1 MVRNRRLSRVVAGL
15 TGIGLAAALAACGGD
30 SGASDGTVR
39 LWALEDGIVNEVQQA
54 SIDRFNEGDRDA
66 EVELQTYGND
76 PYKER
81 LRTALGSGNPPDIFF
96 NWGGG
101 NLKEYVDAGEVR
113 DLSGLFE
120 DNPDFR
126 DSFIPSVL
134 EVATLDGTAYG
145 VPMRGTQPVVLYYNK
160 AVFED
165 AGVEP
170 PQTWDDLLS
179 LVETFSGEGI
189 TPIALAGTQ
198 AWTELMWIEYI
209 LDRLAGPEVF
219 QAIRDGD
226 ASAWGDPAMVEAL
239 TMLRELIDA
248 GGFGDAFQSVDYD
261 AGGASAILARGDA
274 AMHLMGTWEYTNQ
287 LSESPEF
294 VEGGDLGWVPFPTIE
309 GGSGDPSNVVG
320 NPANMYS
327 ISADS
332 GNAEVGEDY
341 LLEQMASEE
350 YVDELIEIGDV
361 PVVVGIE
368 DKLAE
373 TANAEHATWVY
384 DLVLNAQSFQLSW
397 DQDLPSDQ
405 ATRMLEQ
412 LTAVFLGDQT
422 PEGVRRGDVRSVAG
436 RHPIG

>member
-1 MVRNRRLSRVVAGL
+1 LVTV
-15 TGIGLAAALAACGGD
+15 LAACSDDDGG
-30 SGASDGTVR
+30 GGTVR

-54 SIDRFNEGDRDA
+54 SIDRFNDGDPAA

-81 LRTALGSGNPPDIFF
+81 LRTALGSDNAPDIFF

-113 DLSGLFE
+113 DLTGMFE
-120 DNPDFR
+120 DNTDFR

-134 EVATLDGTAYG
+134 DVATLDGNMYG

-170 PQTWDDLLS
+170 PETWDDLLAA
-179 LVETFSGEGI
+179 VEAFSSDGV

-198 AWTELMWIEYI
+198 AWTQLMWIEYI

-226 ASAWGDPAMVEAL
+226 PSAWQDPAVVESL
-239 TMLRELIDA
+239 EMLQDLIDA
-248 GGFGDAFQSVDYD
+248 GGFGDQFQSVDYD
-261 AGGASAILARGDA
+261 AGGASAILAQGEA

-287 LSESPEF
+287 LSETPEF
-294 VEGGDLGWVPFPTIE
+294 VENGDLGWVPFPTIE
-309 GGSGDPSNVVG
+309 GGAGDPSNVVG

-327 ISADS
+327 ISESSEHSDVA
-332 GNAEVGEDY
+332 EDY
-341 LLEQMASEE
+341 LVEQMASEE

-373 TANAEHATWVY
+373 TDNAEHATWVY
-384 DLVLNAQSFQLSW
+384 DLVLDAQSFQLSW
-397 DQDLPSDQ
+397 DQDLPSEE
-405 ATRMLEQ
+405 ATLMLEQ
-412 LTAVFLGDQT
+412 LAALFLGDQT
-422 PEGVRRGDVRSVAG
+422 PQGFVDTMAG
-436 RHPIG
+436 Q

>member
-1 MVRNRRLSRVVAGL
+1 M
-15 TGIGLAAALAACGGD
+15 
-30 SGASDGTVR
+30 
-39 LWALEDGIVNEVQQA
+39 
-54 SIDRFNEGDRDA
+54 
-66 EVELQTYGND
+66 
-76 PYKER
+76 
-81 LRTALGSGNPPDIFF
+81 
-96 NWGGG
+96 
-101 NLKEYVDAGEVR
+101 
-113 DLSGLFE
+113 
-120 DNPDFR
+120 
-126 DSFIPSVL
+126 
-134 EVATLDGTAYG
+134 
-145 VPMRGTQPVVLYYNK
+145 
-160 AVFED
+160 
-165 AGVEP
+165 
-170 PQTWDDLLS
+170 
-179 LVETFSGEGI
+179 
-189 TPIALAGTQ
+189 
-198 AWTELMWIEYI
+198 
-209 LDRLAGPEVF
+209 
-219 QAIRDGD
+219 
-226 ASAWGDPAMVEAL
+226 
-239 TMLRELIDA
+239 
-248 GGFGDAFQSVDYD
+248 
-261 AGGASAILARGDA
+261 
-274 AMHLMGTWEYTNQ
+274 EYTNQ

-422 PEGVRRGDVRSVAG
+422 PEGFVEAMSGQ
-436 RHPIG
+436 